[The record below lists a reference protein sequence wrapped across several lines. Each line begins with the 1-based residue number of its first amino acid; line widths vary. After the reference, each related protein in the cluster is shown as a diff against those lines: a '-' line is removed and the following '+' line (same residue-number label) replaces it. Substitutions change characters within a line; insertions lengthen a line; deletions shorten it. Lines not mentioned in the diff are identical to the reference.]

1 MNTSTINDLLVA
13 HGIKPTAN
21 RIVIARTLSTAMSPM
36 SMKELEDKI
45 LTIDK
50 SGIFRTLTLFRS
62 HHLVH
67 DVEDGEGSV
76 RYELCC
82 SNADDEEDSDLHAH
96 FFCECCHRTFC
107 LDNTPIPPIDLP
119 EGFVMTSVN
128 YLAKGICPECRKKR
142 ALKGLQ

>member
-21 RIVIARTLSTAMSPM
+21 RIVIARTLSAALSPM

-96 FFCECCHRTFC
+96 FFCERCHRTFW

-128 YLAKGICPECRKKR
+128 YMAKGICPECRKKLR
-142 ALKGLQ
+142 R